1 MGLNG
6 IKRDLVY
13 ILAYNGAHTL
23 YSNATI
29 IVLIREVI
37 QLTAE
42 AFAYWDDVQI
52 CWEIHAE
59 KVIETNFFSWSTFGR
74 LVLRAG
80 LEYGRSQ
87 YGRSP
92 NC

>member
-1 MGLNG
+1 M
-6 IKRDLVY
+6 LVLP
-13 ILAYNGAHTL
+13 IMVHIHSTPRRL
-23 YSNATI
+23 

-52 CWEIHAE
+52 CWEIHAG
-59 KVIETNFFSWSTFGR
+59 KVTETNFFSWSTFGR

-80 LEYGRSQ
+80 LEYGRTQ
-87 YGRSP
+87 YGSSP